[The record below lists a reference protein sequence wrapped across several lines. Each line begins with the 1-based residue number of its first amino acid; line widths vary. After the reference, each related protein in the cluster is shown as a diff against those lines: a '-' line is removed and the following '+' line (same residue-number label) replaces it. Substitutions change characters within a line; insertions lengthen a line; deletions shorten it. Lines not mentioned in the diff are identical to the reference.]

1 MTDKQRLPG
10 RRTSGAR
17 ASGILAELGP
27 GLLVMDV
34 DSTLIEQEVIELIAE
49 HAGTREQ
56 VADITERAM
65 RGELDFAASLRQR
78 VSTLAGVNRTIF
90 ADVLDQVR
98 LTPGA
103 EELIAHLH
111 ASGCRVG
118 IVSGGFTEVV
128 GSLATRL
135 GIDHMAANR
144 LEAAEGVLTGRVE
157 GRIVDRDVKKQ
168 CLREWAA
175 EDDVDMRRTVA
186 VGDGANDLSM
196 IATAGLG
203 VAFCAKPVVVEQADA
218 AVHVRDLMAVLE
230 LL

>member
-78 VSTLAGVNRTIF
+78 VSTLAGVSRTIF

-111 ASGCRVG
+111 ASGCRIGVVVAVHRHAGRDPVG
-118 IVSGGFTEVV
+118 G
-128 GSLATRL
+128 A
-135 GIDHMAANR
+135 
-144 LEAAEGVLTGRVE
+144 GVLVVICPSPTFTPF
-157 GRIVDRDVKKQ
+157 
-168 CLREWAA
+168 CLI
-175 EDDVDMRRTVA
+175 M
-186 VGDGANDLSM
+186 
-196 IATAGLG
+196 
-203 VAFCAKPVVVEQADA
+203 
-218 AVHVRDLMAVLE
+218 
-230 LL
+230 

>member
-1 MTDKQRLPG
+1 MTE
-10 RRTSGAR
+10 S
-17 ASGILAELGP
+17 P

-103 EELIAHLH
+103 EELIARLH
-111 ASGCRVG
+111 ASGC
-118 IVSGGFTEVV
+118 
-128 GSLATRL
+128 
-135 GIDHMAANR
+135 
-144 LEAAEGVLTGRVE
+144 
-157 GRIVDRDVKKQ
+157 
-168 CLREWAA
+168 
-175 EDDVDMRRTVA
+175 
-186 VGDGANDLSM
+186 
-196 IATAGLG
+196 
-203 VAFCAKPVVVEQADA
+203 
-218 AVHVRDLMAVLE
+218 
-230 LL
+230 

>member
-1 MTDKQRLPG
+1 MTDKQRLLG

-17 ASGILAELGP
+17 ASGVLAELGP

-34 DSTLIEQEVIELIAE
+34 ASTLIEQEVIELIAE

-103 EELIAHLH
+103 EELIARLH

-118 IVSGGFTEVV
+118 IVSGGFAEVV
-128 GSLATRL
+128 GPLATRL

-144 LEAAEGVLTGRVE
+144 LETSEGVLTGRVE
-157 GRIVDRDVKKQ
+157 GRIVDRGVKKQ
-168 CLREWAA
+168 CLRDWAA
-175 EDDVDMRRTVA
+175 EDGVDMRRTVA

-196 IATAGLG
+196 FEHSNLKI
-203 VAFCAKPVVVEQADA
+203 AFCAKPILRQAATCCVDKK
-218 AVHVRDLMAVLE
+218 DLREIINLI
-230 LL
+230 

>member
-65 RGELDFAASLRQR
+65 RGDLDFAASLRQR

-103 EELIAHLH
+103 EELIARLH

-118 IVSGGFTEVV
+118 IVSGGFTE
-128 GSLATRL
+128 

-144 LEAAEGVLTGRVE
+144 LETSEGVLTGRVE
-157 GRIVDRDVKKQ
+157 GRIVDRDVKEQ